1 MPPLAGLVYP
11 INALPAAGLTA
22 AGIDQLS
29 HSAELKT
36 AAVLEYYHR
45 LPADLLFCFSDI
57 AIQAEALGAN
67 VRFSPGGMPAVSA
80 PAANPRPIRA
90 ADHPRML
97 VNAQVLR
104 ALGREF
110 PGRPRA
116 AMVYGPFTVAGQVG
130 GEQAVLRGV
139 VERPEEI
146 QGLLGLCRDLA
157 QDYAALL
164 LETGAEVL
172 WFSDPLAALLPPA
185 AFGPFAGR
193 HLAQV
198 ATAFPNHPT
207 VLHVCGDTSQIVSD
221 LLATGVSGISFDQCL
236 ELLALEDRLPGD
248 VALIGN
254 LDPVEVLELAS
265 PEEVAQ
271 ETAALAMALG
281 VLPNFSLSTGCAP
294 PPSTPLANLQAFVR
308 AGRQALDQLAP
319 AAPELLALSTAI
331 FQGRS
336 AQTPALVEAALA
348 AGAAPM
354 TVLRAALMRAVRKSG
369 ALYET
374 RERHLPEVLMGVDAF
389 NAAHATLAP
398 HLPNAGDGRPR
409 VILGTVAGDLHEI
422 GKNLVRIVLEAHG
435 LPVLDLGVN
444 VAAADFL
451 AAWREHQAPVV
462 GLSAFI
468 TSARREIDKVCALL
482 AREPH
487 PPAVIVGGA
496 ATSPQVVSQ
505 AGAQGYAADA
515 VAAARLVE
523 NLLRAHRA

>member
-36 AAVLEYYHR
+36 AAVLEYYR
-45 LPADLLFCFSDI
+45 QLPADLVFCFSDI
-57 AIQAEALGAN
+57 AIQAEALGAT

-80 PAANPRPIRA
+80 PAASPRPVRA
-90 ADHPRML
+90 AACPRMRI
-97 VNAQVLR
+97 NAEVLR

-116 AMVYGPFTVAGQVG
+116 AMVYGPFTVAGQVA

-139 VERPEEI
+139 VEHPEEV
-146 QGLLGLCRDLA
+146 QALLDLCRDLA

-185 AFGPFAGR
+185 AFGPFAGQ
-193 HLAQV
+193 HLAV
-198 ATAFPNHPT
+198 AAAAFPGHPT
-207 VLHVCGDTSQIVSD
+207 VLHVCGDASQSVAD
-221 LLATGVSGISFDQCL
+221 LLATGVSGLSFDQCL
-236 ELLALEDRLPGD
+236 ELLALEDRLPPE
-248 VALIGN
+248 VSLIGN
-254 LDPVEVLELAS
+254 LDPVEVLELAT
-265 PEEVAQ
+265 PGEVAQ
-271 ETAALAMALG
+271 QTAALAMALG

-294 PPSTPLANLQAFVR
+294 PPATPLANLQAFVR

-319 AAPELLALSTAI
+319 AAPELLALSTAV
-331 FQGRS
+331 FRGRADQS
-336 AQTPALVEAALA
+336 PALVEAALA

-369 ALYET
+369 ALYEA
-374 RERHLPEVLMGVDAF
+374 RQRHLPEVLLGVDAF
-389 NAAHATLAP
+389 NAAHANLAP
-398 HLPNAGDGRPR
+398 RLPGAGDGRPR
-409 VILGTVAGDLHEI
+409 VILGAVAGDLHEI

-435 LPVLDLGVN
+435 YPVLDLGVN
-444 VAAADFL
+444 VAAVNFL
-451 AAWREHQAPVV
+451 AAWRQHQAPVV

-496 ATSPQVVSQ
+496 AASPQVASQ
-505 AGAQGYAADA
+505 AGAQGFAADA

-523 NLLRAHRA
+523 NLLRARQA